1 MKTLGDDII
10 SLLSLAQHSA
20 LIVAPF
26 MRSAALTR
34 LLDSIPIGT
43 KTTIVTRWRP
53 VDLLAGASDL
63 GVYDLAES
71 REASLFLRYDLHAKF
86 FAADDRG
93 LIGSANVTDTAL
105 GWRTPANLELL
116 APVARTTDHIIEFE
130 KALLTGAVR
139 ATAGQRD
146 RLQVLLEKL
155 DGLPS
160 MIPDIAANET
170 AMGLLPSTWVPRV
183 RNPDELYSV
192 YCGSN
197 DVSRSALKTMREEL
211 AQIGTI
217 PGMDEE
223 GFRAWVTVTI
233 SQTPLVAGVIQHI
246 DKNSQLTEAELSNL
260 LAEIGVDAKVYRSR
274 DVLEVLERWLTY
286 FLPMQYETARDSIK
300 LIRAKKL

>member
-10 SLLSLAQHSA
+10 SLLKVAQQSA

-26 MRSAALTR
+26 MRSKALAR
-34 LLDSIPIGT
+34 LLGSIPSGT
-43 KTTIVTRWRP
+43 ETTIVTRWRP

-71 REASLFLRYDLHAKF
+71 WLASLFLRYDLHAKF
-86 FAADDRG
+86 FAADDKC

-105 GWRTPANLELL
+105 GWRSPANLELL
-116 APVARTTDHIIEFE
+116 APVARTADHIVEFE

-146 RLQVLLEKL
+146 RLQVLLERL
-155 DGLPS
+155 SGLSAVLPKTT
-160 MIPDIAANET
+160 DVET
-170 AMGLLPSTWVPRV
+170 AIGVLPPDWVPRV

-192 YCGSN
+192 YCGNN
-197 DVSRSALKTMREEL
+197 DFSHSALGIMREEL
-211 AQIGTI
+211 AQIGVV

-223 GFRAWVTVTI
+223 GFRAWVAATI
-233 SQTPLVAGVIQHI
+233 SQTPLIAWVLQHI
-246 DKNSQLTEAELSNL
+246 DQKGQVTEAELSNL
-260 LAEIGVDAKVYRSR
+260 LNEIGIDAKGYRSR
-274 DVLEVLERWLTY
+274 DVLEVLERWLTC